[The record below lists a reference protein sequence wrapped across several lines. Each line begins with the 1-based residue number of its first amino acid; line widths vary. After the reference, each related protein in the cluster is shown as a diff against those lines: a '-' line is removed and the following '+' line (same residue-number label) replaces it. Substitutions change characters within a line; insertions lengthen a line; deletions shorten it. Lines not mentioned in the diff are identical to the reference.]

1 MPATVSQKLRKQER
15 ACGKKLTEALFCGT
29 QSRSLAAF
37 PLRVVYLTQSFSATE
52 QQAKAPV
59 QMMVSVPKRK
69 FKHAIDR
76 NRVKRQVREAYQKN
90 KQLLY
95 AKLPNDMQ
103 ITLGFLWLDPKHHA
117 SAEVEAKMQNLLRRI
132 GESL

>member
-1 MPATVSQKLRKQER
+1 M
-15 ACGKKLTEALFCGT
+15 
-29 QSRSLAAF
+29 
-37 PLRVVYLTQSFSATE
+37 
-52 QQAKAPV
+52 

-76 NRVKRQVREAYQKN
+76 NRVKRLVREAYRKN